1 MGYKC
6 HHEILKKM
14 ENDKNPE
21 AKVTLKSRLDA
32 KHLPA
37 YLPEEAT
44 AEDKKAK
51 FSNIIVDGE
60 NDVTFTS
67 SWPRIRLTT
76 TFHQKFL

>member
-1 MGYKC
+1 MNNISYRY
-6 HHEILKKM
+6 
-14 ENDKNPE
+14 KNPE
-21 AKVTLKSRLDA
+21 AKVALKSRLDA
-32 KHLPA
+32 KHLPS

-67 SWPRIRLTT
+67 CWPRIRLTT
-76 TFHQKFL
+76 TFHQNFCKIAS

>member
-1 MGYKC
+1 M
-6 HHEILKKM
+6 
-14 ENDKNPE
+14 KNISVKNTAHLVCISYVE
-21 AKVTLKSRLDA
+21 VTLKSRLDA